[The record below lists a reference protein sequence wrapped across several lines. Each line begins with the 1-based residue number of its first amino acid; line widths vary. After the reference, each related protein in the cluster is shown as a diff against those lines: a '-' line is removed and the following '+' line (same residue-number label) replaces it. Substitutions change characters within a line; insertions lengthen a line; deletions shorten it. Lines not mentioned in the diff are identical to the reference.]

1 MTVDRLR
8 GFYRRRLNQLKGG
21 EESGREVRVSLLADH
36 LDDVDHPDVTIG
48 QKTKRIGMARPLRDV
63 NRYRRPEI
71 SKTVVIQKIQ

>member
-1 MTVDRLR
+1 M
-8 GFYRRRLNQLKGG
+8 
-21 EESGREVRVSLLADH
+21 SLLADH